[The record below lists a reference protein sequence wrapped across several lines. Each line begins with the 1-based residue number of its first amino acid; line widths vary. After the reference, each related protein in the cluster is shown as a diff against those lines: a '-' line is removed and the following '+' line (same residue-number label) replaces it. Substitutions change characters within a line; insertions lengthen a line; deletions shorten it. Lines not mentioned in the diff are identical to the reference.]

1 MSKRHRKISL
11 ILIGILLTL
20 LTILSFAEPPEA
32 PNQLITENPYKEV
45 KTVEANKNRE
55 HAEMNISVDKLN
67 LKNLDAYKI
76 SDTEYY
82 IELPAE
88 ENLKEN
94 ETYYVSKSIEDLP
107 DIYSVNGKKTITN
120 LNRFKDYSVETA
132 DFSYGFTDNFILIDR
147 APIGTKNFIVS
158 KLDKSSGEIKKVYE
172 IDRFKTANISELQG
186 ETVNENSQIAFKL
199 TDEMMDIFSEN
210 QREIKV
216 VKRLKDIFNKENR
229 FKRNLD
235 KNILNYELNREN
247 KELIVDSDNSVE
259 ELKIVVLNSGR
270 IEKIYKGNKSKKSLH
285 QAKATISF
293 DSNNFAM
300 LQGYGTGYHGWSVVH
315 PTSTSNFDAEITYL
329 EGHNIE
335 MTNKNGQPKQAKI
348 TGKVYPITSKDL
360 GKKVKYTVG
369 NESREITLFTSST
382 DITGGQYFTN
392 ITGLGVGLDYDA
404 LTDFNGGMYLGLYDW
419 DLEAKDFNI
428 KVEASTFTNEYS
440 VKIPE
445 FNGEVYYD
453 KNILQTLSTE
463 VDYNNKTLK
472 GNIIRK
478 DTSETQFKFNIG
490 TKDYDLVAL
499 GKDGSYIN
507 LNLKVPKQIDLDMLD
522 EYGVKKTIP
531 FSVTVEV
538 DSSKGYIL
546 EKGNNYYIYSPNDGR
561 GRNSEIKATV
571 TLKAMLKNSNISSN
585 HIVGRDLNLVSV
597 GAKSKSS
604 VEKYSTIID
613 NINLKIRPENFS
625 EVIDVSNTPIL
636 GKVYSKNGYDDFV
649 KNEYIVILKE
659 GSREIFKTTFDE
671 LSKIKKAIPE
681 AGVNMKYNL
690 TQDAHKNQFEFE
702 KVKALN
708 YNKILKLEVFTSN
721 GQLLYHIDF
730 NVINKVGFEI
740 LPGKGAL
747 DFGDF
752 FPGDIKKSESLI
764 EFKNPN
770 GAKIDVSLNPT
781 NTEKMFKVGVN
792 ITPDTT
798 IPLSNIQ
805 IKDLKTE
812 SNNTNSFRISGEAKT
827 TPKTEIGE
835 YKGELEVIIT
845 VIP

>member
-1 MSKRHRKISL
+1 
-11 ILIGILLTL
+11 
-20 LTILSFAEPPEA
+20 
-32 PNQLITENPYKEV
+32 
-45 KTVEANKNRE
+45 
-55 HAEMNISVDKLN
+55 
-67 LKNLDAYKI
+67 
-76 SDTEYY
+76 
-82 IELPAE
+82 
-88 ENLKEN
+88 
-94 ETYYVSKSIEDLP
+94 
-107 DIYSVNGKKTITN
+107 
-120 LNRFKDYSVETA
+120 
-132 DFSYGFTDNFILIDR
+132 
-147 APIGTKNFIVS
+147 
-158 KLDKSSGEIKKVYE
+158 
-172 IDRFKTANISELQG
+172 
-186 ETVNENSQIAFKL
+186 
-199 TDEMMDIFSEN
+199 
-210 QREIKV
+210 
-216 VKRLKDIFNKENR
+216 
-229 FKRNLD
+229 
-235 KNILNYELNREN
+235 
-247 KELIVDSDNSVE
+247 
-259 ELKIVVLNSGR
+259 
-270 IEKIYKGNKSKKSLH
+270 
-285 QAKATISF
+285 
-293 DSNNFAM
+293 
-300 LQGYGTGYHGWSVVH
+300 
-315 PTSTSNFDAEITYL
+315 
-329 EGHNIE
+329 
-335 MTNKNGQPKQAKI
+335 
-348 TGKVYPITSKDL
+348 
-360 GKKVKYTVG
+360 
-369 NESREITLFTSST
+369 
-382 DITGGQYFTN
+382 
-392 ITGLGVGLDYDA
+392 
-404 LTDFNGGMYLGLYDW
+404 
-419 DLEAKDFNI
+419 
-428 KVEASTFTNEYS
+428 
-440 VKIPE
+440 
-445 FNGEVYYD
+445 
-453 KNILQTLSTE
+453 
-463 VDYNNKTLK
+463 
-472 GNIIRK
+472 
-478 DTSETQFKFNIG
+478 
-490 TKDYDLVAL
+490 
-499 GKDGSYIN
+499 
-507 LNLKVPKQIDLDMLD
+507 MLD

-613 NINLKIRPENFS
+613 NMNLKIRPENFS

-740 LPGKGAL
+740 LPGKGVL

-752 FPGDIKKSESLI
+752 FPGDTKKAESLI

-781 NTEKMFKVGVN
+781 NTEKMFKVGAK